1 MKLIEKIAERIGS
14 FSPMVILILVC
25 FSYLRY
31 LENPDSHPEQIKQ
44 EVKAIDKKTWTDAEL
59 QPYWLYRD

>member
-1 MKLIEKIAERIGS
+1 MKLVEKIAERIGS

-31 LENPDSHPEQIKQ
+31 LENPGSHPGQIKK
-44 EVKAIDKKTWTDAEL
+44 EIKAIDKKTWTDAEL

>member
-1 MKLIEKIAERIGS
+1 MKLVEMIAERIGS

-31 LENPDSHPEQIKQ
+31 LENPGSHPEQIKKEIKQ
-44 EVKAIDKKTWTDAEL
+44 VHKKPWTDNEI
-59 QPYWLYRD
+59 QPYWLFRD